1 MGLFRHSTLEKELT
15 TLILENKE
23 SFYRVAYSY
32 VRNQQDALDIV
43 QDAIYKALTRINTLE
58 KQVSLKSWLYK
69 IIVNNSLDY
78 LRKHKRLSVVDDTV
92 MEALGNSTEDRYQNL
107 DLQEAMD
114 QLPDKYKTIIILR
127 YFEDMKIEEVAQVMD
142 ENVNTI
148 KTRLYR
154 ALKILKVELDEDLNI
169 GGIKHETKH

>member
-1 MGLFRHSTLEKELT
+1 MGLFRHSTLEKEIT